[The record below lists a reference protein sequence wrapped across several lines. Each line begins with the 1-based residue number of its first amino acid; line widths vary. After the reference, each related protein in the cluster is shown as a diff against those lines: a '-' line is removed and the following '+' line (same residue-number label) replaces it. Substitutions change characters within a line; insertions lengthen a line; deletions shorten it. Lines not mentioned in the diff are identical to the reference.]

1 MNLKIYTL
9 TLRETAPKKVI
20 PQKSHSAVFIA
31 NKLIDCCFSW
41 TIESFAATNEFIL
54 INKTVKMKMKWTLL

>member
-41 TIESFAATNEFIL
+41 NVESSSATNVFIV
-54 INKTVKMKMKWTLL
+54 INKTVTIKMKWTLL